1 MTIPRKDTHAAEPS
15 TKKTGGIDRF
25 HNRFVIHLFY
35 LKNKHLLLT
44 IFFEFDIYKL

>member
-1 MTIPRKDTHAAEPS
+1 MTIPRKDTVGIKPS
-15 TKKTGGIDRF
+15 TKKTGDFDRF